1 MIHEHVFKQLIH
13 IINQE
18 LTKQAH
24 HLNIKLKHLNHQ
36 ITNKSINSIHSIA

>member
-13 IINQE
+13 VINQE

-24 HLNIKLKHLNHQ
+24 HLNIKLKHFINIKSSNH
-36 ITNKSINSIHSIA
+36 KINQF